1 MKPLFLVSLAAI
13 AGLFS
18 ATAFSAPGEY
28 WEVTSKMEM
37 PGMPMAIPPTT
48 SKVCISRNDE
58 KDPGKLMRSKNSS
71 DCKLTDIKTSGNKT
85 TWKIKCN
92 SDEISGGSGE
102 MTRSAN
108 SYKGV
113 MHLSGQNGEMT
124 QTYDGKRVGG
134 NCDTEAR
141 EEVATAGGGYGQA
154 GAAYMQS
161 LANMQNMAMQQAMC
175 DTDNYTASQWIN
187 NADRFLR
194 GADNCPGNK
203 KVQLC
208 LSVRNEA
215 PHSADVYPLLVE
227 TEKTNGNMIT
237 KSCKL
242 DMASITR
249 TVCKGISDGNFNP
262 DDVDKLSAYCPA
274 EAKKYMEAQ
283 RSGRSYTSDNSGP
296 GVDDVTNP
304 AENAIDTANKLKGI
318 LGR

>member
-1 MKPLFLVSLAAI
+1 MKKIFATGLIFAASV
-13 AGLFS
+13 FS
-18 ATAFSAPGEY
+18 ATAFCAPGEY
-28 WEVTSKMEM
+28 WEVTSTMEM

-48 SKVCISRNDE
+48 SKVCISRSDE
-58 KDPGKLMRSKNSS
+58 KDPGKLMRGRHSN
-71 DCKLTDIKTSGNKT
+71 DCQLTNIKTSGNKT

-108 SYKGV
+108 SYEGV

-124 QTYDGKRVGG
+124 QTYHGKRVGG
-134 NCDTEAR
+134 SCDTEVHEDAA
-141 EEVATAGGGYGQA
+141 ATGTGYGQP

-175 DTDNYTASQWIN
+175 NTDNYDATQWIN
-187 NADRFLR
+187 NADRFLK
-194 GADNCPGNK
+194 GGNNCPGNK

-215 PHSADVYPLLVE
+215 PRNAGVYQLLVE
-227 TEKTNGNMIT
+227 TENTNGNLIAKSCNLNMGTIT
-237 KSCKL
+237 K
-242 DMASITR
+242 
-249 TVCKGISDGNFNP
+249 TVCKGIGDGNFNS

-283 RSGRSYTSDNSGP
+283 RSGRSYTADSPSHSI
-296 GVDDVTNP
+296 DDVTSP
-304 AENAIDTANKLKGI
+304 AENAVDSVNKLKGL